1 MTTRGS
7 PASARFKAK
16 PRDFGR
22 KMNYQSASICHR
34 YNCRDLPS
42 ARKLDHS
49 FLPRRDERCVYFK
62 VSAKFRESCIG
73 IWGSQESIFRFAI
86 AGLGVL
92 TPGSNAWRK
101 ESNSRLCGV
110 QFSRTNRSVPDPG

>member
-22 KMNYQSASICHR
+22 KMNCQSASISHR

-62 VSAKFRESCIG
+62 VSAKFRESCIR
-73 IWGSQESIFRFAI
+73 IWGSQESFSFCNRRILSSDSGLQYLEEGVEFAI
-86 AGLGVL
+86 MRGPILAYQPL
-92 TPGSNAWRK
+92 
-101 ESNSRLCGV
+101 
-110 QFSRTNRSVPDPG
+110 